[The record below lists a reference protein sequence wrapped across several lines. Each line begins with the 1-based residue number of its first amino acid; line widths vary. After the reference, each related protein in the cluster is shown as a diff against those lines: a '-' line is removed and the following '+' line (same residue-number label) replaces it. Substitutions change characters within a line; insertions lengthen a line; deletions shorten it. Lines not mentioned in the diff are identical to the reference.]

1 MNTRHEA
8 LTRTLDLLGELLGP
22 GQRGDIDAALG
33 ATRVHI
39 AYPSS
44 RADARTQAALY
55 VLVCLLARSGVA
67 VEAQLAAGPRLVAL
81 PGLDSPDFSEAML
94 AVVPRMFPGAKLGL
108 PAGSPAF
115 TIVFGDDPGRFSGT
129 VIRICAHGPRAWVAR
144 NSNTAGPWAPDD
156 SLVALA
162 AVGLGAGEV
171 FKDILRPLSV
181 RHLEELDP
189 LEPTFTV
196 PFRMQETVN
205 LGPIVVIS
213 AGAITQMFL
222 MTLAAEGG
230 ISADL
235 TIFDGDL
242 TELSNVNRCPFV
254 MTDALNV
261 PKVDAVKQLV
271 GRQRLVS
278 GRLEVTPIARHLDE
292 ETQHLVAPGSTVVV
306 GADDVAVRHRAQ
318 ALQPIWLVIG
328 ATSHFLTLITEHPA
342 NQACAGC
349 AHHALGDDV
358 RVIPTWSLISFWAG
372 YLVALRTIAHGAGMP
387 YSAAR
392 RVTTFWPLHPDAIF
406 EHGLAFSSRCP
417 VRRHSEA
424 DQVA

>member
-1 MNTRHEA
+1 MNTRQEA

-22 GQRGDIDAALG
+22 GRRDAIDAALG
-33 ATRVHI
+33 AARVHI

-67 VEAQLAAGPRLVAL
+67 VEAQLAAGPRLVEL

-108 PAGSPAF
+108 PAESPTL
-115 TIVFGDDPGRFSGT
+115 TIVFGNDPGHFSGT
-129 VIRICAHGPRAWVAR
+129 VIRICADGPRAWVAR
-144 NSNTAGPWAPDD
+144 NGNTAGPWAPAD

-171 FKDILRPLSV
+171 FKDILRPLSA
-181 RHLEELDP
+181 RHLEELDA

-196 PFRMQETVN
+196 PFHMQETVN
-205 LGPIVVIS
+205 LGPMVVIS
-213 AGAITQMFL
+213 AGAIAQMFL
-222 MTLAAEGG
+222 MTLAAQGG

-235 TIFDGDL
+235 TILDGDL
-242 TELSNVNRCPFV
+242 AELSNVNRCPFV
-254 MTDALNV
+254 MIDELNV

-271 GRQRLVS
+271 G
-278 GRLEVTPIARHLDE
+278 GRLGVTPIARHLDE
-292 ETQHLVAPGSTVVV
+292 GTQRLVAPESTVIV
-306 GADDVAVRHRAQ
+306 GADDVAVRHLAQ

-328 ATSHFLTLITEHPA
+328 ATSHFLTLITEHPSDG
-342 NQACAGC
+342 ACAGC
-349 AHHALGDDV
+349 AHHHLGDDV

-372 YLVALRTIAHGAGMP
+372 YLVALRTIARAVGMP
-387 YSAAR
+387 YGAAR